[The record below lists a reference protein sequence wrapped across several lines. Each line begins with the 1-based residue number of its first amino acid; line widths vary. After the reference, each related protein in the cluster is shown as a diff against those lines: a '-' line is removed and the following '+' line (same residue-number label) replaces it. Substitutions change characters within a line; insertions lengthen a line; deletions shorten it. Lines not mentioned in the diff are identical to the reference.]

1 MADKYYNIADM
12 AKNTAERITQNAD
25 AWTDYLE
32 TAARLYRYGFK
43 DQLLI
48 HAQRPDATAVAS
60 IEVWNTRMHC
70 WVNQGAKGIALLDET
85 RKKKLRYV
93 FDVSDVHKAKRIG
106 IFPTLWEMKDQ
117 HHEAA

>member
-12 AKNTAERITQNAD
+12 ASSAAESITQNAD

-60 IEVWNTRMHC
+60 IEVWNIRMHC

-85 RKKKLRYV
+85 RKK
-93 FDVSDVHKAKRIG
+93 
-106 IFPTLWEMKDQ
+106 
-117 HHEAA
+117 EAPVCV